1 MMRVLVLLA
10 LAVASAA
17 DVVASHAKGKLVRM
31 EITAAANEN
40 KHVTKEPL
48 VAAAINHHAP
58 MSDQSTALAETESD
72 DPCRSLGCNSRK
84 CEWVTGEVVRKVVTK
99 KACKNAKALKPRSN
113 TIETLTQCLRAVKG
127 KVMAQD
133 NADDNTEA
141 AVLVDGPEQCSTFF
155 EMHMETNQCSCVPA
169 DAHCDEQSDEKICR
183 FELVSY

>member
-1 MMRVLVLLA
+1 MR
-10 LAVASAA
+10 
-17 DVVASHAKGKLVRM
+17 VVASLTLAMFGLMSASDIVASDAKGKLVRM
-31 EITAAANEN
+31 ESS
-40 KHVTKEPL
+40 EPL

-58 MSDQSTALAETESD
+58 MSDQSTAALAETESD